1 MKLPILVQAHPETK
15 AVITMKTI
23 TNSETGEEREVGNV
37 MVKQNVIGNLS
48 GIGRL
53 GKRVAFIT
61 FEKEVIDIL
70 RPMIAAGAPFPVEG
84 KICVHE
90 TLIPYIKSDGT
101 PQTPKVHGKTGALMT
116 YQGQPIYRNTFF
128 TEVMSTQDI
137 LLRDA
142 SDETADETPE

>member
-1 MKLPILVQAHPETK
+1 MKLPILVQAHPETN

-23 TNSETGEEREVGNV
+23 INKETGEEREVGNV

-70 RPMIAAGAPFPVEG
+70 RPMIAVGAPFPVEG
-84 KICVHE
+84 KMCVHE

-101 PQTPKVHGKTGALMT
+101 LQTPKVHGKTKAIMT

>member
-23 TNSETGEEREVGNV
+23 TNKETGEEREVGNI

-48 GIGRL
+48 GVGRL

-61 FEKEVIDIL
+61 LEKEVVDLL
-70 RPMIAAGAPFPVEG
+70 RPMITVNAPFPVDG
-84 KICVHE
+84 KICVEE
-90 TLIPYIKSDGT
+90 TLVPYIKSDGT
-101 PQTPKVHGKTGALMT
+101 QQSPKVHGKTGAMMT